1 MRSVVSLPN
10 PGLAVRLSR
19 PADGDRRPASSG
31 TARYLIWALFALLAL
46 PIGTVEPSAQDAPQ
60 PVSRT
65 SRGYTVF
72 VAGAVVGR
80 EDVTVESG
88 ANGTTI
94 SGQGRL
100 SGTSD
105 VVIRRVEVR
114 YGPDWTPSAY
124 ELEGSVNGGD
134 TTLVTSFANGT
145 AVTKGT
151 DGTQKIDQT
160 DKIPPRAVVLPN
172 VFFGSF
178 EALTRRLAATT
189 TEKEFPAF
197 IGAAAQGVVRV
208 TGASVEQVQ
217 IGTTAI
223 NIRRYEAQFSGPRGT
238 AAIQVY
244 TDDTGALL
252 RVSIPAQRVDV
263 MRDDLAA
270 TSART
275 VLYSNPG
282 DEAVMIPAVGFNLG
296 ATLTWPKKDPAAR
309 LPAVV
314 LLAGA
319 ASNERDGVV
328 SGVPIVGQLAGALA
342 QNGFVAVRFDK
353 RGNGQSGGRSE
364 SATLAD
370 HAEDTLAI
378 VRWLSNRRDVDRD
391 RIALVGHNEG
401 AWAALLAATRERR
414 IAGVVSIAAP
424 SVQGSERVVE
434 QQRHVLDRMDLA
446 PSDRVARLELQRRIN
461 AAVMTGKGWESIPP
475 DVRKQADTPWFQSFL
490 TFDPARVVRDVRQP
504 VLFVHGEL
512 DAEVPVS
519 HVERLAEV
527 AQRDSRSRSVAVVTV
542 RGVNHLLTPAVTG
555 DVAEYSTLTNRSVSA
570 DVTKTIGD
578 WVTKTFQAVR

>member
-1 MRSVVSLPN
+1 MVLLPRS
-10 PGLAVRLSR
+10 GLAARLSR
-19 PADGDRRPASSG
+19 PADSHRSPPASG
-31 TARYLIWALFALLAL
+31 TARYLIWPVFVLLAL

-60 PVSRT
+60 PVNRT

-72 VAGAVVGR
+72 VGGAVIGR

-100 SGTSD
+100 SGSSD

-124 ELEGSVNGGD
+124 ELEATVNGSD
-134 TTLVTSFANGT
+134 STLITSFANGT
-145 AVTKGT
+145 AVTKGV

-160 DKIPPRAVVLPN
+160 EKVPPRTVVLPN

-178 EALTRRLAATT
+178 EGLTRRLAATT

-197 IGAAAQGVVRV
+197 IGAAAQGVVRI

-217 IGTTAI
+217 IGTTTI
-223 NIRRYEAQFSGPRGT
+223 NIRRYEAQFSSPRGT
-238 AAIQVY
+238 VAIQVY
-244 TDDTGALL
+244 TDDTGTLL

-275 VLYSNPG
+275 VLHSNPG
-282 DEAVMIPAVGFNLG
+282 DEAVTIPAVGFNLG
-296 ATLTWPKKDPAAR
+296 ATLTSPPKKDPAAR

-328 SGVPIVGQLAGALA
+328 AGVPIIGQLAGALA
-342 QNGFVAVRFDK
+342 QNGFAVVRFDK
-353 RGNGQSGGRSE
+353 RGHGQSGGRSE
-364 SATLAD
+364 SATLGD
-370 HAEDTLAI
+370 YAEDALAI
-378 VRWLSNRRDVDRD
+378 VRWLSNRRDIDRD
-391 RIALVGHNEG
+391 RIAVVGHNEG
-401 AWAALLAATRERR
+401 AWAALLTSTRERR

-424 SVQGSERVVE
+424 SVQGSERVLE

-461 AAVMTGKGWESIPP
+461 AAVMTGKGWETISP

-512 DAEVPVS
+512 DGEVPVS
-519 HVERLAEV
+519 HVERLAEL
-527 AQRDSRSRSVAVVTV
+527 AQRDSRSRAVAVVTV

-555 DVAEYSTLTNRSVSA
+555 DVAEYVTLTNRSVSA

-578 WVTKTFQAVR
+578 WLTKTFQAVR